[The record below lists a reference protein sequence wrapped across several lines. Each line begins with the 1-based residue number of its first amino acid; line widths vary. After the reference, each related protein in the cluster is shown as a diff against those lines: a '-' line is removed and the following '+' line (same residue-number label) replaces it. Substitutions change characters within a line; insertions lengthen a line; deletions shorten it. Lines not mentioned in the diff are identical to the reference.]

1 MADKPRSKHQAIFE
15 HLHEAILGGRYK
27 PGDRIPSEVQL
38 SRRFGT
44 TRVTVAKALKE
55 LEHAG
60 FLSRRRGSGSFAAI
74 PEKAQSWLVG
84 LLVSGLGE
92 GEIFEPIC
100 SGIASGAQ
108 AHQLS
113 ILWGQSAQAPAGDK
127 VAQAERLCQDY
138 IERKVSGVF
147 FNPLELTADMEAANA
162 RITGLLDRA
171 GIPIVLL
178 DCDVV
183 RYPRRSRYDVVGVDN
198 RRIGYVLAEHL
209 LSRGCRRIAFV
220 ARPNSA
226 ATVEDRIRGYRE
238 ALADR
243 GVVAAARWVMT
254 GRVEETLFAKDL
266 MSRVRPDGLICANDN
281 TAAHIMRSLHAL
293 KIRVPRDIRVAGV
306 DDQKYA
312 SLLSVPLTTVRQ
324 PCEALSAAA
333 LDCMV
338 RRIRNPVAP
347 ARDVR
352 VDFELVA
359 RESSGAPKRAGR

>member
-1 MADKPRSKHQAIFE
+1 MALKQRSKHAIIFE
-15 HLHEAILGGRYK
+15 HLHAAILGGRYK
-27 PGDRIPSEVQL
+27 PGDRVPSEVQL

-44 TRVTVAKALKE
+44 TRVTVAKALRE

-60 FLSRRRGSGSFAAI
+60 FLSRRRGSGSFAAL
-74 PEKAQSWLVG
+74 PEKARSFLVG

-100 SGIASGAQ
+100 SGIAAGAQ
-108 AHQLS
+108 EHGLN
-113 ILWGQSAQAPAGDK
+113 ILWGQSAQAQAGDK
-127 VAQAERLCQDY
+127 AAQAERLCREY

-147 FNPLELTADMEAANA
+147 FNPLELTAGMEAANE

-198 RRIGYVLAEHL
+198 RRIGYVLADHL
-209 LSRGCRRIAFV
+209 ASLGCRRIGFV
-220 ARPNSA
+220 ARPYSA
-226 ATVEDRIRGYRE
+226 GTVEDRIRGYRE
-238 ALADR
+238 ALAER
-243 GVVAAARWVMT
+243 GIVPAAKWVST
-254 GRVEETLFAKDL
+254 GEVQEPRFVKDL
-266 MSRVRPDGLICANDN
+266 MARVRPDGLICANDN
-281 TAAHIMRSLHAL
+281 TAAHVMRSLHAL
-293 KIRVPRDIRVAGV
+293 GFRVPRDVRVAGV
-306 DDQKYA
+306 DGQKYA

-333 LDCMV
+333 IDCMA

-352 VDFELVA
+352 VDFELVV
-359 RESSGAPKRAGR
+359 RESSGAPRKGAR

>member
-1 MADKPRSKHQAIFE
+1 MTERPRSKHETIFE
-15 HLHEAILGGRYK
+15 YLHEAILGGRYK

-44 TRVTVAKALKE
+44 TRVTVAKALRE

-60 FLSRRRGSGSFAAI
+60 FLSRRRGSGSFAAL

-113 ILWGQSAQAPAGDK
+113 VLWGQSAQAPAADK
-127 VAQAERLCQDY
+127 VAQAERLCRDY

-147 FNPLELTADMEAANA
+147 FNPLELTADKEAANE
-162 RITGLLDRA
+162 RITSLLDRA

-183 RYPRRSRYDVVGVDN
+183 GYPRRSRYDVVGVDN
-198 RRIGYVLAEHL
+198 RRVGYVLTEHL
-209 LSRGCRRIAFV
+209 LSMGCRRIVFA
-220 ARPNSA
+220 ARPHSA
-226 ATVEDRIRGYRE
+226 GTVADRIRGYRE
-238 ALADR
+238 ALAER
-243 GVVAAARWVMT
+243 GILPPAKWVLTGPVETPQFAR
-254 GRVEETLFAKDL
+254 DL
-266 MSRVRPDGLICANDN
+266 MIRVRPEGLICANDN
-281 TAAHIMRSLHAL
+281 TAAHIMRNLQAL
-293 KIRVPRDIRVAGV
+293 KYRVPRDVRVAGV

-312 SLLSVPLTTVRQ
+312 SLLSVSLTTVRQ
-324 PCEALSAAA
+324 PCEALAAAA

-352 VDFELVA
+352 VDFKLVV
-359 RESSGAPKRAGR
+359 RESSGAPRKAGR

>member
-1 MADKPRSKHQAIFE
+1 MAEKPRSKHEAIFGY
-15 HLHEAILGGRYK
+15 LHEAILGGRYR

-44 TRVTVAKALKE
+44 TRVTVAKALRE

-60 FLSRRRGSGSFAAI
+60 FVSRRRGSGSFAAI

-108 AHQLS
+108 AHQFS

-127 VAQAERLCQDY
+127 VAQAERLCQEY

-147 FNPLELTADMEAANA
+147 FNPLELTADMEGANA

-171 GIPIVLL
+171 GIPVVLL
-178 DCDVV
+178 DGDVV

-198 RRIGYVLAEHL
+198 RRIGYVLADHL
-209 LSRGCRRIAFV
+209 MSLGCRRIAFV

-226 ATVEDRIRGYRE
+226 STVEDRIRGYRE

-243 GVVAAARWVMT
+243 GIVPAAKWVVT
-254 GRVEETLFAKDL
+254 GEVEEARFAKDL
-266 MSRVRPDGLICANDN
+266 MARVRPDGMICANDN
-281 TAAHIMRSLHAL
+281 TAAHVMGRLRGL
-293 KIRVPRDIRVAGV
+293 GVRVPRDVRVAGV

-312 SLLSVPLTTVRQ
+312 SLLGVPLTTVRQ

-333 LDCMV
+333 LDCMA

-352 VDFELVA
+352 VDFTLVV
-359 RESSGAPKRAGR
+359 RESTGTARKAGR